1 MIGPKQLKIAYRNVF
16 NTPEGRAVLKDM
28 ERIANQSRID
38 QDNPNPYA
46 CVYKIAQQSLIK
58 RIENMLEPDQPDVP
72 KNKLV

>member
-16 NTPEGRAVLKDM
+16 NTLEGKAVLKDM